1 MGFFPSAITAEL
13 PTGPEGIESNNVKWP
28 PRCSHGPKPA
38 LISNLVMLKK
48 EDEEK
53 RKGKKKNRNQKKNPE
68 ISFNVS
74 ENCKVLLVI
83 LATGLSF
90 Y

>member
-53 RKGKKKNRNQKKNPE
+53 RKGKRKNRNQKKTQKYP
-68 ISFNVS
+68 
-74 ENCKVLLVI
+74 LMLVRT
-83 LATGLSF
+83 AKSC
-90 Y
+90 